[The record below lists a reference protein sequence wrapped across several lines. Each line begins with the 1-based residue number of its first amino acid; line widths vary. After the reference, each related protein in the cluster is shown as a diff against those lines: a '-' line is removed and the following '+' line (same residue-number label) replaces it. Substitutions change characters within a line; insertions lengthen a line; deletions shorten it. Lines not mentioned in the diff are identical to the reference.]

1 MTDEEELLQ
10 RLRNREKNSIDE
22 AIRIY
27 TPYLSTV
34 LYHMAGNS
42 LPKEDIEEIVADVFV
57 VLWKNTGRIDLQKG
71 TLRSYLAAVARNFA
85 LKRIN
90 RKMDHTSLEDIE
102 LSDGKNFM
110 EENFHNN
117 YVWETVMSLG
127 EPDSEIFVRRYKFD
141 EKIKDISKAMGLNIS
156 TVKTRLSR
164 GKRKLRKNVIG
175 CGGKIMRR
183 KNLLKE
189 LGIQKQADASL
200 NALDIDTEN
209 VRQRVYAKLDF
220 ADTERKQTTMR
231 SKKKILPLLI
241 AATLTIGVTAMAATG
256 KISMWT
262 GSSASRADYTSL
274 PTSEQITKDI
284 GYRPVLIDTF
294 ENGYCFK
301 EGNIIKNSFKDG
313 NANVIENFKSV
324 SFDYQKNG
332 DVVSF
337 EQQKF
342 NSKLTPSGDIIA
354 TVNGTNLYYVHYIN
368 KVVSNDYELTEQ
380 DKKDQSSG
388 KVIFSYN
395 DSASQI
401 EVSQVQS
408 VNWNKDGIQYDL
420 LQIDGK
426 LSAGELAD
434 MAREVINNRR

>member
-1 MTDEEELLQ
+1 
-10 RLRNREKNSIDE
+10 
-22 AIRIY
+22 
-27 TPYLSTV
+27 
-34 LYHMAGNS
+34 
-42 LPKEDIEEIVADVFV
+42 
-57 VLWKNTGRIDLQKG
+57 
-71 TLRSYLAAVARNFA
+71 
-85 LKRIN
+85 
-90 RKMDHTSLEDIE
+90 
-102 LSDGKNFM
+102 
-110 EENFHNN
+110 
-117 YVWETVMSLG
+117 
-127 EPDSEIFVRRYKFD
+127 
-141 EKIKDISKAMGLNIS
+141 
-156 TVKTRLSR
+156 
-164 GKRKLRKNVIG
+164 
-175 CGGKIMRR
+175 MRR

-189 LGIQKQADASL
+189 LGIQKQADTSC
-200 NALDIDTEN
+200 NVLDIDTEN

-231 SKKKILPLLI
+231 SKKKILPLSI

-294 ENGYCFK
+294 KNGYCFK

-368 KVVSNDYELTEQ
+368 KVVSDDYELTEQ
-380 DKKDQSSG
+380 DKKDQSSA
-388 KVIFSYN
+388 KAREY
-395 DSASQI
+395 
-401 EVSQVQS
+401 QVPFT
-408 VNWNKDGIQYDL
+408 IH
-420 LQIDGK
+420 
-426 LSAGELAD
+426 AGEAGNAED
-434 MAREVINNRR
+434 VKTAVHMGAVRIGHGVRIAGNKEVIQLVKDKGIFLEMCPTSNRQTKAVEEMSAYPLKAFLEMGLKVTLNTDDPAIERTTLSREFRYMESLLDLTQEQKRLLLLNSVEAAFTSRNRKWKLKEQLLF

>member
-1 MTDEEELLQ
+1 
-10 RLRNREKNSIDE
+10 
-22 AIRIY
+22 
-27 TPYLSTV
+27 
-34 LYHMAGNS
+34 
-42 LPKEDIEEIVADVFV
+42 
-57 VLWKNTGRIDLQKG
+57 
-71 TLRSYLAAVARNFA
+71 
-85 LKRIN
+85 
-90 RKMDHTSLEDIE
+90 
-102 LSDGKNFM
+102 
-110 EENFHNN
+110 
-117 YVWETVMSLG
+117 
-127 EPDSEIFVRRYKFD
+127 
-141 EKIKDISKAMGLNIS
+141 
-156 TVKTRLSR
+156 
-164 GKRKLRKNVIG
+164 
-175 CGGKIMRR
+175 MRR

-189 LGIQKQADASL
+189 LGIQKQADTSC

-209 VRQRVYAKLDF
+209 IRQRVYAKLDF

-241 AATLTIGVTAMAATG
+241 AATLTIGATAVAAT
-256 KISMWT
+256 
-262 GSSASRADYTSL
+262 
-274 PTSEQITKDI
+274 EQITKDI

-301 EGNIIKNSFKDG
+301 DGNIVKNSFKDD
-313 NANVIENFKSV
+313 NANVIEKFKSV

-342 NSKLTPSGDIIA
+342 NSKLTPAGDIIA
-354 TVNGTNLYYVHYIN
+354 TINGTNLYYVHYIN
-368 KVVSNDYELTEQ
+368 KVVSDDYELTEQ
-380 DKKDQSSG
+380 DKKDQASG
-388 KVIFSYN
+388 KVVFSYD

>member
-1 MTDEEELLQ
+1 
-10 RLRNREKNSIDE
+10 
-22 AIRIY
+22 
-27 TPYLSTV
+27 
-34 LYHMAGNS
+34 
-42 LPKEDIEEIVADVFV
+42 
-57 VLWKNTGRIDLQKG
+57 
-71 TLRSYLAAVARNFA
+71 
-85 LKRIN
+85 
-90 RKMDHTSLEDIE
+90 
-102 LSDGKNFM
+102 
-110 EENFHNN
+110 
-117 YVWETVMSLG
+117 
-127 EPDSEIFVRRYKFD
+127 
-141 EKIKDISKAMGLNIS
+141 
-156 TVKTRLSR
+156 
-164 GKRKLRKNVIG
+164 
-175 CGGKIMRR
+175 MRR

-189 LGIQKQADASL
+189 LGIQKQADTSC

-209 VRQRVYAKLDF
+209 IRQRVYAKLDF

-241 AATLTIGVTAMAATG
+241 AATLTIGATAVAATG

-274 PTSEQITKDI
+274 PTVEQVTKDI
-284 GYRPVLIDTF
+284 GYRPVLIDAF

-301 EGNIIKNSFKDG
+301 KDD
-313 NANVIENFKSV
+313 NANVIEKFKSV

-342 NSKLTPSGDIIA
+342 NSKLTPAGDIIA
-354 TVNGTNLYYVHYIN
+354 TINGTNLYYVHYIN
-368 KVVSNDYELTEQ
+368 KVVSDDYELTEQ
-380 DKKDQSSG
+380 DKKDQASG
-388 KVIFSYN
+388 KVVFSYD

-434 MAREVINNRR
+434 MAREVINSVRFTIFL

>member
-57 VLWKNTGRIDLQKG
+57 VLWNLQKG

-164 GKRKLRKNVIG
+164 GKRKLRK
-175 CGGKIMRR
+175 M
-183 KNLLKE
+183 LS
-189 LGIQKQADASL
+189 DA
-200 NALDIDTEN
+200 EE
-209 VRQRVYAKLDF
+209 KL
-220 ADTERKQTTMR
+220 
-231 SKKKILPLLI
+231 
-241 AATLTIGVTAMAATG
+241 
-256 KISMWT
+256 
-262 GSSASRADYTSL
+262 
-274 PTSEQITKDI
+274 
-284 GYRPVLIDTF
+284 
-294 ENGYCFK
+294 
-301 EGNIIKNSFKDG
+301 
-313 NANVIENFKSV
+313 
-324 SFDYQKNG
+324 
-332 DVVSF
+332 
-337 EQQKF
+337 
-342 NSKLTPSGDIIA
+342 
-354 TVNGTNLYYVHYIN
+354 
-368 KVVSNDYELTEQ
+368 
-380 DKKDQSSG
+380 
-388 KVIFSYN
+388 
-395 DSASQI
+395 
-401 EVSQVQS
+401 
-408 VNWNKDGIQYDL
+408 
-420 LQIDGK
+420 
-426 LSAGELAD
+426 
-434 MAREVINNRR
+434 

>member
-1 MTDEEELLQ
+1 MTDEAELLQ

-57 VLWKNTGRIDLQKG
+57 VLWNAGRIDLQKG

-164 GKRKLRKNVIG
+164 GKRKLRK
-175 CGGKIMRR
+175 M
-183 KNLLKE
+183 LS
-189 LGIQKQADASL
+189 DA
-200 NALDIDTEN
+200 EE
-209 VRQRVYAKLDF
+209 KL
-220 ADTERKQTTMR
+220 
-231 SKKKILPLLI
+231 
-241 AATLTIGVTAMAATG
+241 
-256 KISMWT
+256 
-262 GSSASRADYTSL
+262 
-274 PTSEQITKDI
+274 
-284 GYRPVLIDTF
+284 
-294 ENGYCFK
+294 
-301 EGNIIKNSFKDG
+301 
-313 NANVIENFKSV
+313 
-324 SFDYQKNG
+324 
-332 DVVSF
+332 
-337 EQQKF
+337 
-342 NSKLTPSGDIIA
+342 
-354 TVNGTNLYYVHYIN
+354 
-368 KVVSNDYELTEQ
+368 
-380 DKKDQSSG
+380 
-388 KVIFSYN
+388 
-395 DSASQI
+395 
-401 EVSQVQS
+401 
-408 VNWNKDGIQYDL
+408 
-420 LQIDGK
+420 
-426 LSAGELAD
+426 
-434 MAREVINNRR
+434 

>member
-1 MTDEEELLQ
+1 
-10 RLRNREKNSIDE
+10 
-22 AIRIY
+22 
-27 TPYLSTV
+27 
-34 LYHMAGNS
+34 
-42 LPKEDIEEIVADVFV
+42 
-57 VLWKNTGRIDLQKG
+57 
-71 TLRSYLAAVARNFA
+71 
-85 LKRIN
+85 
-90 RKMDHTSLEDIE
+90 
-102 LSDGKNFM
+102 
-110 EENFHNN
+110 
-117 YVWETVMSLG
+117 
-127 EPDSEIFVRRYKFD
+127 
-141 EKIKDISKAMGLNIS
+141 
-156 TVKTRLSR
+156 
-164 GKRKLRKNVIG
+164 
-175 CGGKIMRR
+175 MRR

-189 LGIQKQADASL
+189 LGIQKQADISC

-241 AATLTIGVTAMAATG
+241 AAT
-256 KISMWT
+256 
-262 GSSASRADYTSL
+262 
-274 PTSEQITKDI
+274 ITKDI

-332 DVVSF
+332 DVVLF

-368 KVVSNDYELTEQ
+368 KVVSDDYELTEQ

-388 KVIFSYN
+388 KVVFSYD